1 MVSWITQIFI
11 IVLGGFVGYYM
22 LIALGNEHR
31 ANMIRFFLIL
41 LIVVVTLEHAGPA
54 IGRVSQDYK
63 EVNQNVKDLTGA
75 LNTVG
80 TGVQKVKN
88 GVDVVTSWPETK
100 ENIPIIGTG
109 ASKAP
114 PGLTIKEKLMPSSIR
129 FNVPVQGGSIS
140 QPFKGEDHHGI
151 DIAVNVGTPVK
162 ASREGTVCAI
172 NHDDIYGDY
181 VMIDHGGGW
190 QTLYAHLSKIMV
202 TSNQHVWGDNRDTI
216 GLSGG
221 LKGAEG
227 SGNSQGPHLHFEI
240 RVNKQAIDPQPMLK

>member
-1 MVSWITQIFI
+1 MIAEVIRLSALYVLARVLMEIVAPSFKVIVKYLFYTGLVLT
-11 IVLGGFVGYYM
+11 VLGPIAPR
-22 LIALGNEHR
+22 LIRITDDLHNV
-31 ANMIRFFLIL
+31 AN
-41 LIVVVTLEHAGPA
+41 TYTQA
-54 IGRVSQDYK
+54 K
-63 EVNQNVKDLTGA
+63 E
-75 LNTVG
+75 
-80 TGVQKVKN
+80 GVQTVKS
-88 GVDVVTSWPETK
+88 GVDAVTSWPETK

-162 ASREGTVCAI
+162 ASREGTICAI